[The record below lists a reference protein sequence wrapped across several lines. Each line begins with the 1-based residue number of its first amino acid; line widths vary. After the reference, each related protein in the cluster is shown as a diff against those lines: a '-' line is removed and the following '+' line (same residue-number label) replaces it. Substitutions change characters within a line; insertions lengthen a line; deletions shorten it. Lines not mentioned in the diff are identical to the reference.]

1 MRAPTAIVLPTFLA
15 LAACAVVPPV
25 KSALHLS
32 KPKADPKSTHT
43 FPAPPVTPS
52 SVTN

>member
-1 MRAPTAIVLPTFLA
+1 MRARPFIVLPIVLA
-15 LAACAVVPPV
+15 LSACAAVQPV

-32 KPKADPKSTHT
+32 KPKPDPKPTHT

-52 SVTN
+52 SVSN

>member
-1 MRAPTAIVLPTFLA
+1 MRVRLPIVLPILLA
-15 LAACAVVPPV
+15 LSACAVVQPV

-32 KPKADPKSTHT
+32 KPKPDPKPTHT